1 MAILGRV
8 FDFMKLGRI
17 FAMVSAAA
25 VVISIASLLI
35 NSLELGL
42 DFTAG
47 TLVEVGYSE
56 PVVASDV
63 SDKLRAAGY
72 EDAQVVA
79 FGSDHDVLIRLPVD
93 DSLSEAA
100 MADALVSLGSDIIAT
115 LSAGTNMQL
124 TLNRLEFV
132 GPRVG
137 EELAESGGMGLLVA
151 LGIVMIYVA
160 IRFQSKFALA
170 AVISLFH
177 DVIVTLGIFSITG
190 MEFDL
195 TVLAALLA
203 IIGYSINDTIVVFDR
218 IRENFRLMRKGTV
231 YEIINISLSQTLS
244 RTIITAATTQLV
256 VIAMLVM
263 GGESIKGF
271 ATALTL
277 GIVIGTYS
285 SVYIASALLLYF
297 KVTKEDLMTPIKE
310 GSPDSMP

>member
-1 MAILGRV
+1 MAVFGRQ
-8 FDFMKLGRI
+8 FDFMSLGKPFGI
-17 FAMVSAAA
+17 ASVAF
-25 VVISIASLLI
+25 VVISIGSLLI

-56 PVVASDV
+56 PVAVSDV
-63 SDKLRAAGY
+63 SARLEASGF

-79 FGSDHDVLIRLPVD
+79 FGSDQDVLIRLPVD
-93 DSLSEAA
+93 DTVSQEQMAANLVTLGDDILASLRA
-100 MADALVSLGSDIIAT
+100 GQ
-115 LSAGTNMQL
+115 SAEL
-124 TLNRLEFV
+124 TINRLEFV

-160 IRFQSKFALA
+160 IRFQTKFALA

-177 DVIVTLGIFSITG
+177 DVIVTLGIFSLMG
-190 MEFDL
+190 LQFDL

-218 IRENFRLMRKGTV
+218 IRENFRVMRKGTPR
-231 YEIINISLSQTLS
+231 EIINISLNQTLS
-244 RTIITAATTQLV
+244 RTIITAFTTQLV
-256 VIAMLVM
+256 VVAMLVM
-263 GGESIKGF
+263 GGESIQGF
-271 ATALTL
+271 AIALTI

-285 SVYIASALLLYF
+285 SVYIASTLLLYF
-297 KVTKEDLMTPIKE
+297 KVTKEDLMVPIKE
-310 GSPDSMP
+310 GAPDSLP